1 MMKSRYM
8 NHTATFYRKVTV
20 KDSAGEENETWEFVT
35 KNYADIRAI
44 SVDKEDETDVSHQ
57 LSRLELST
65 RFSRALDTQIKT
77 GDSVIIKD
85 KRYIIES
92 VGDLF
97 SRKKLSYI
105 IYLYE

>member
-1 MMKSRYM
+1 MIKSRFM

-20 KDSAGEENETWEFVT
+20 RDEAGEENQEWKFSARSFV
-35 KNYADIRAI
+35 DIRPL
-44 SVDKEDETDVSHQ
+44 SVDKEDEVDTSYQ
-57 LSRLELST
+57 ISRLELST
-65 RFSRALDTQIKT
+65 RFSRTLDAEIKT
-77 GDSVIIKD
+77 GDSVMIKN

-92 VGDLF
+92 IGDLF